1 MKNALGMSPDE
12 MSKVQYSSVLLC
24 DYTWFL
30 HNFAY
35 KKLLSKFLVGTV
47 HPTGDF
53 FLLCQISSPQ
63 PTPSYKIVQID
74 PPPQK

>member
-12 MSKVQYSSVLLC
+12 MSKVQYSSVLSC
-24 DYTWFL
+24 DFTWFL
-30 HNFAY
+30 HNLAY
-35 KKLLSKFLVGTV
+35 IKLLTKFLVGTV
-47 HPTGDF
+47 HQSGDF
-53 FLLCQISSPQ
+53 FLLRQLSSPQ